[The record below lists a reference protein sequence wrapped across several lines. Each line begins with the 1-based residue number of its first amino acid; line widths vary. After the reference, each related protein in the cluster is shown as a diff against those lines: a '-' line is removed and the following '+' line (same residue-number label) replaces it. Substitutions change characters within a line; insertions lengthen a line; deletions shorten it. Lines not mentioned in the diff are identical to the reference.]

1 MTEKNLTAHYL
12 LGLIAEKKRER
23 KQINKDL
30 IKLQKMR
37 DVLLEQ
43 EEQENENL

>member
-12 LGLIAEKKRER
+12 SGLIAEKKREQ

-30 IKLQKMR
+30 IKLFKMR
-37 DVLLEQ
+37 NILLQQ
-43 EEQENENL
+43 EKQENENL